1 MNKFHMF
8 VAIMAFYAFVT
19 FILFPYLFYSRKN
32 TLESAGNGFVAGS
45 VLSVV
50 LWFMI
55 GRSMI

>member
-1 MNKFHMF
+1 MNKFNMF

-45 VLSVV
+45 VLSIV